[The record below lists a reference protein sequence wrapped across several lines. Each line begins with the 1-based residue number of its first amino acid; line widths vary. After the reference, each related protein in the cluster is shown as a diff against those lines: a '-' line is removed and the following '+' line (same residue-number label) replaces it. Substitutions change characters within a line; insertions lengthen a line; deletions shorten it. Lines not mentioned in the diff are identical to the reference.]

1 MEYSLKDFKCVDKT
15 ITHSWCGGRVSV
27 IFHVR
32 LTVHSSNLGHL
43 LSSDKEPDKG
53 KTLRPIHIF
62 HPCKNRT
69 SLITLESVSIAD
81 SFFMLNLLSH
91 KTRDM
96 E

>member
-1 MEYSLKDFKCVDKT
+1 MSLYSGENLNSLK
-15 ITHSWCGGRVSV
+15 HSWCGCKVSV

-62 HPCKNRT
+62 
-69 SLITLESVSIAD
+69 
-81 SFFMLNLLSH
+81 
-91 KTRDM
+91 RDV
-96 E
+96 